1 MRFRPH
7 ETRLDGE
14 VDAVPE
20 RLDIAQAAER
30 LGLSQ
35 MAVRKRIQRGQ
46 LPAEKVDGRLY
57 VVLGAVDGSDRAADG
72 DETELDKALDSAETV
87 LSQVVHELLGQLDK
101 LHRENLELAGRLGF
115 YQAKLQEAEAKIALL
130 EAPKEEPR
138 ATPKPPWWQFWRSR

>member
-1 MRFRPH
+1 V
-7 ETRLDGE
+7 E
-14 VDAVPE
+14 AVPE

-57 VVLGAVDGSDRAADG
+57 VVLGARDGWDKAAEG
-72 DETELDKALDSAETV
+72 GGETELDKVSDSAETV
-87 LSQVVHELLGQLDK
+87 PSQVVHELMGQLDK

-130 EAPKEEPR
+130 EAPRPD
-138 ATPKPPWWQFWRSR
+138 PKHAPQHPWWQFWRPR